1 MAKKN
6 ATTVK
11 NETKK
16 ASKKQVINTNDTRV
30 VCPVCGSEF
39 DVLAPHEHKEKNV
52 TVLGMDSG
60 LGTIVL
66 PVSKRGEA
74 LEKAGINPDR
84 YFSMKLPNG
93 TERLMTYDANGDPV
107 AVKSDDPIMK
117 AILGGGTVPNKRLFR
132 RWIMSQVFHGLQD
145 SHGGFSNWLKRHGYD
160 YQWEM
165 LVEELR
171 VQSKLY
177 INDMENFTA
186 RNRWFNKD
194 LAYRMAEDY
203 VEQVRKDTEKRPTR
217 KCKGTPYIVFS
228 GQNVFVDD
236 IQKKILWPL
245 SSLAAGIRMAYTPK
259 QLYEAVKAFWDAHYR
274 GSHYYKQCADWKDA
288 YRGMGAYA
296 TMQNLLRF
304 HGCVWPKDTDF
315 ADVPV
320 TDLDKLE
327 RAARHYRHEG
337 WRLFGILKQMLEY
350 NGIDIDKKMKEWARA
365 KAARKSA

>member
-1 MAKKN
+1 MVKKN

-16 ASKKQVINTNDTRV
+16 ASKQVINANDTRV

-132 RWIMSQVFHGLQD
+132 RWVTSQVFHGLQD
-145 SHGGFSNWLKRHGYD
+145 KHGGFSNWLTRHGYD

-165 LVEELR
+165 LMDELR
-171 VQSKLY
+171 VQAKLY
-177 INDMENFTA
+177 IKDMENFDA

-203 VEQVRKDTEKRPTR
+203 VEQVRKDAEKRPTR

-228 GQNVFVDD
+228 GQNVFVAD

-245 SSLAAGIRMAYTPK
+245 RSAMSDIHMAKTPE
-259 QLYEAVKAFWDAHYR
+259 QLYEAVKAFWDARYR
-274 GSHYYKQCADWKDA
+274 GSHYYKQSSWWKDA
-288 YRGMGAYA
+288 YKGMGAYA

-304 HGCVWPKDTDF
+304 HGCVWPKDNEF
-315 ADVPV
+315 ADLRM
-320 TDLDKLE
+320 TDLRKLDN
-327 RAARHYRHEG
+327 AADHYRMEG
-337 WRLFGILKQMLEY
+337 WRLFGLLKQMLEY
-350 NGIDIDKKMKEWARA
+350 NHIDIDAKMKEWARA